1 MNCNQRHSRNLS
13 PEECTVAVAL
23 SEKGRTQQSIAERF
37 GVMQST
43 ISRVINRYLETGINK
58 RRTGK
63 GRKRM
68 TTANQ
73 DRFLR
78 LQTLRQRFVTST
90 SLQEAFS
97 LRYNALI
104 SQDTIRR
111 RLAEH
116 QLLPYVPATGPLLTA
131 EHRLEFAHA
140 HLNWQE
146 ADWARVLFT
155 NESRFCRFSNDR
167 RMRVYRRPGE
177 PYVQCNIAQA
187 VSYGGGSIMVWG
199 GISLEGRTELVI
211 VNQGRLTA
219 DRYVTTILEPHVVP
233 YAPYIGENS
242 ILMNDNARPHTAQI
256 VRQYFQEVIIVTM
269 NWPARSA
276 DLNPI
281 EHLWD
286 NMGRSLK
293 TLYPPALSFGDL
305 GNHLTEIWNT
315 IDQND
320 IRTLISSMGRRCE
333 AVINAR
339 G

>member
-1 MNCNQRHSRNLS
+1 
-13 PEECTVAVAL
+13 
-23 SEKGRTQQSIAERF
+23 
-37 GVMQST
+37 
-43 ISRVINRYLETGINK
+43 
-58 RRTGK
+58 
-63 GRKRM
+63 M

-116 QLLPYVPATGPLLTA
+116 QLLPYVPATSPLLTA

-155 NESRFCRFSNDR
+155 NESRFCRFSSDR
-167 RMRVYRRPGE
+167 RMWVYRRPGE

-233 YAPYIGENS
+233 YAPYIDENS

-333 AVINAR
+333 KINALLL
-339 G
+339 

>member
-1 MNCNQRHSRNLS
+1 
-13 PEECTVAVAL
+13 
-23 SEKGRTQQSIAERF
+23 
-37 GVMQST
+37 
-43 ISRVINRYLETGINK
+43 
-58 RRTGK
+58 
-63 GRKRM
+63 
-68 TTANQ
+68 
-73 DRFLR
+73 
-78 LQTLRQRFVTST
+78 
-90 SLQEAFS
+90 

-146 ADWARVLFT
+146 ADWTRVLFT

-199 GISLEGRTELVI
+199 GMSLEGRTELVI
-211 VNQGRLTA
+211 VNQGRLAA

-242 ILMNDNARPHTAQI
+242 TLMNDNARPHTAQI

-281 EHLWD
+281 EL
-286 NMGRSLK
+286 L
-293 TLYPPALSFGDL
+293 
-305 GNHLTEIWNT
+305 
-315 IDQND
+315 
-320 IRTLISSMGRRCE
+320 
-333 AVINAR
+333 
-339 G
+339 

>member
-37 GVMQST
+37 SVMQST

-116 QLLPYVPATGPLLTA
+116 QLLPYVLATAPLLTA

-146 ADWARVLFT
+146 ADWTRVLFT

-211 VNQGRLTA
+211 VNQGRLAA

-242 ILMNDNARPHTAQI
+242 TLMNDNARPHTAHSET
-256 VRQYFQEVIIVTM
+256 V
-269 NWPARSA
+269 
-276 DLNPI
+276 
-281 EHLWD
+281 
-286 NMGRSLK
+286 
-293 TLYPPALSFGDL
+293 LSGSYNCHYEL
-305 GNHLTEIWNT
+305 A
-315 IDQND
+315 
-320 IRTLISSMGRRCE
+320 SSQ
-333 AVINAR
+333 R
-339 G
+339 GFESH

>member
-1 MNCNQRHSRNLS
+1 MNCNQRHSRNIS

-43 ISRVINRYLETGINK
+43 IARVINRYLETGINK

-73 DRFLR
+73 GRFLR

-155 NESRFCRFSNDR
+155 NESRFCRFSKDR

-187 VSYGGGSIMVWG
+187 VSYGGGSIVVWG

-233 YAPYIGENS
+233 YAPYIGEIS
-242 ILMNDNARPHTAQI
+242 ILMNDNASPHTPQI

-286 NMGRSLK
+286 KMGRSLK

>member
-1 MNCNQRHSRNLS
+1 
-13 PEECTVAVAL
+13 
-23 SEKGRTQQSIAERF
+23 
-37 GVMQST
+37 
-43 ISRVINRYLETGINK
+43 
-58 RRTGK
+58 
-63 GRKRM
+63 M

-78 LQTLRQRFVTST
+78 LQTLKQRFVTST

-167 RMRVYRRPGE
+167 SMRVYRRPGE
-177 PYVQCNIAQA
+177 PYVHCNIAQA
-187 VSYGGGSIMVWG
+187 VSYGKGSIKVWG
-199 GISLEGRTELVI
+199 GISLEGRTQLVI

-219 DRYVTTILEPHVVP
+219 ERYVTTILEPHVEP
-233 YAPYIGENS
+233 YASYIGENS

-276 DLNPI
+276 VLNPI

-293 TLYPPALSFGDL
+293 TLYPPALTLGDL